1 MQNGTS
7 AHPKPRVRRSRISEV
22 GRSQRLRIIHLLK
35 KTRGLAVGEIASRLD
50 LSYMGVKQHCAELE
64 KQGVVD
70 TWRRPKPV
78 GRPELVYRLTPKA
91 GVFFPTQT
99 NGSTIEI
106 LQAARQLFGATA
118 SEKLLL
124 ALFRKKAERYAS
136 RLRGDTRE
144 NRAETLTRL
153 RDEEGHLSELIRA
166 PELMIQEYHSPIL
179 DLLDAFPI
187 ARRLEKE
194 MFETLLGASIQRHEE
209 RASGLYLCTFLI
221 TR

>member
-1 MQNGTS
+1 MRNGTS
-7 AHPKPRVRRSRISEV
+7 GHPKQRVRKSRISEV

-64 KQGVVD
+64 KQGIVD

-106 LQAARQLFGATA
+106 LHAARQLFGATA
-118 SEKLLL
+118 SDKLLL
-124 ALFRKKAERYAS
+124 ALFRKKAEHYAS
-136 RLRGDTRE
+136 RLRGDSRE
-144 NRAETLTRL
+144 DRAEAFAQL
-153 RDEEGHLSELIRA
+153 RAEEGHLSELVKA
-166 PELMIQEYHSPIL
+166 PGLMIQEYHSPIL
-179 DLLDAFPI
+179 DLLDAFPL

-194 MFETLLGASIQRHEE
+194 MFETVLRTSVQRQEE

-221 TR
+221 SG